1 MSADPK
7 KRAPAKLGDV
17 LASVLQQAGL
27 TDRVAQA
34 AVIPEWPTLVGA
46 QIATVTEPL
55 LLQQDG
61 TLVVMVK
68 THAWMQELTFLEPEL
83 LRSLVPALVRR
94 CHSRVAAG
102 LHCLW
107 LCRPLSQRPLQCL
120 PRKST
125 FHDQYAHSTTRRAL
139 LLIRSLRLASPKEAV
154 FWSPT
159 SLVVSF
165 AVNWTRL
172 LEGLTKKALR

>member
-7 KRAPAKLGDV
+7 KRAPTKLGDV

-83 LRSLVPALVRR
+83 LRSLNRDT
-94 CHSRVAAG
+94 SRPPV
-102 LHCLW
+102 
-107 LCRPLSQRPLQCL
+107 
-120 PRKST
+120 
-125 FHDQYAHSTTRRAL
+125 
-139 LLIRSLRLASPKEAV
+139 
-154 FWSPT
+154 
-159 SLVVSF
+159 
-165 AVNWTRL
+165 TRL
-172 LEGLTKKALR
+172 RWMLQR

>member
-1 MSADPK
+1 VSGEPR
-7 KRAPAKLGDV
+7 KRAPAKVGDV

-68 THAWMQELTFLEPEL
+68 THAWMQELTLLEPEL
-83 LRSLVPALVRR
+83 LRSLNRDPL
-94 CHSRVAAG
+94 
-102 LHCLW
+102 
-107 LCRPLSQRPLQCL
+107 RPP
-120 PRKST
+120 
-125 FHDQYAHSTTRRAL
+125 
-139 LLIRSLRLASPKEAV
+139 V
-154 FWSPT
+154 
-159 SLVVSF
+159 
-165 AVNWTRL
+165 TRL
-172 LEGLTKKALR
+172 RWMLRR

>member
-1 MSADPK
+1 MSGEPR
-7 KRAPAKLGDV
+7 KRAPAKVGDV

-68 THAWMQELTFLEPEL
+68 THAWMQELTLLVPEL
-83 LRSLVPALVRR
+83 LRSLNRDP
-94 CHSRVAAG
+94 SRPPV
-102 LHCLW
+102 
-107 LCRPLSQRPLQCL
+107 
-120 PRKST
+120 
-125 FHDQYAHSTTRRAL
+125 
-139 LLIRSLRLASPKEAV
+139 
-154 FWSPT
+154 
-159 SLVVSF
+159 
-165 AVNWTRL
+165 TRL
-172 LEGLTKKALR
+172 RWMLRR